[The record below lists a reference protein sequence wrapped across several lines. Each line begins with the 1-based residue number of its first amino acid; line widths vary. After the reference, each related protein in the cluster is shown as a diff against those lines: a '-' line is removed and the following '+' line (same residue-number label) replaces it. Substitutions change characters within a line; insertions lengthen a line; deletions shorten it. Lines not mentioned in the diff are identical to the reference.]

1 MSFVGIDI
9 RVFRAK
15 SAFTLAEVLITLGI
29 IGVVAAMTMPALIQN
44 YKKHVYV
51 EQLKTTVSVL
61 NQAVKHYMADEG
73 VDDLKNSSMSG
84 NSDGLKKF
92 VHKYLKVVND
102 CNGKYYVEDGKKCF
116 GKYYKNQNSPHAIN
130 MSSGWWECS
139 IVVNLANGA
148 TVCGD
153 IADAPDT
160 EPIPDRYA
168 FIFLEIDTNGHKG
181 PNEIN
186 RDFFAISVDNKGIIY
201 DPVWVDEKRFDIN
214 DHYGGA
220 VGKIMSEGWKMNY

>member
-1 MSFVGIDI
+1 MSFVGIN
-9 RVFRAK
+9 FRDFCAK

-29 IGVVAAMTMPALIQN
+29 IGVVAAMTMPTLIQN

-51 EQLKTTVSVL
+51 GQLKTTISVL

-73 VDDLKNSSMSG
+73 VDDLKNSSMDG
-84 NSDGLKKF
+84 NPEELKKF
-92 VHKYLKVVND
+92 VNKYLKVVND
-102 CNGKYYVEDGKKCF
+102 CDGKYYVEDGKKCF
-116 GKYYKNQNSPHAIN
+116 AKYYKNQNSPHAIN

-139 IVVNLANGA
+139 VVVNLVNGA
-148 TVCGD
+148 TICAD
-153 IADAPDT
+153 IANEPDNVNGKN
-160 EPIPDRYA
+160 A
-168 FIFLEIDTNGHKG
+168 FMTLEIDTNGTKE

-186 RDFFAISVDNKGIIY
+186 RDFFALTVDPKGIIY
-201 DPVWVDEKRFDIN
+201 DPVWIGENRFDIN